1 MRCFCFNLSGDGAA
15 TGTSRSRTAFYEK
28 EPMDGWQQMATDGK
42 KLWDLSVGKVPI
54 NHIVYL
60 RLVVSRATWDLK
72 GPHFCLFPS
81 TVPTSN
87 QSSRKAAIPEHGE
100 TVKPESRGAKAVRI
114 TWIIDLIRKMPTG
127 RPMDCPTIPSWLAR
141 NLGEMRW
148 VFPADA
154 FGTRFCQHPRCL

>member
-1 MRCFCFNLSGDGAA
+1 MCFFQLVRRWRGHRHEPEEPDSFLWEGAN
-15 TGTSRSRTAFYEK
+15 R
-28 EPMDGWQQMATDGK
+28 WMATDGNK
-42 KLWDLSVGKVPI
+42 SWDFSRGKVPI

-72 GPHFCLFPS
+72 DPHFCLFLS

-87 QSSRKAAIPEHGE
+87 QSSRKAEIPEHGE

-114 TWIIDLIRKMPTG
+114 TGTIDLIRKMPTG

-141 NLGEMRW
+141 NLWEMRW
-148 VFPADA
+148 IFPAGA

>member
-1 MRCFCFNLSGDGAA
+1 MAQPPARAGAGQLSMI
-15 TGTSRSRTAFYEK
+15 RSQS
-28 EPMDGWQQMATDGK
+28 MDGNRWQQMARSRETFH
-42 KLWDLSVGKVPI
+42 VGKVPI

-72 GPHFCLFPS
+72 DPHVCLFLS

-100 TVKPESRGAKAVRI
+100 TVRPESRGAKTVRI

-141 NLGEMRW
+141 NLWEMRW

-154 FGTRFCQHPRCL
+154 FGTRVCQHPRCL